1 MNNNDLKRLKTQ
13 LIDLKASLLQQED
26 EHKQSIQA
34 VELDQAKVGRLSR
47 MDAMQAQEMAL
58 ETARRCTKHII
69 EVEKALLRIESDD
82 YGVCIECDE
91 SINIRRLEFYP
102 ACVYCIGCAEKLEEG
117 F

>member
-1 MNNNDLKRLKTQ
+1 MNKHHRQRFKAQ
-13 LIDLKASLLQQED
+13 LIDSKARLLQQED

-58 ETARRCTKHII
+58 ETARRCTKHIV

-91 SINIRRLEFYP
+91 DINIRRLEFDP
-102 ACVYCIGCAEKLEEG
+102 ACVYCIGCAEKLEES